1 MHINAG
7 KYKRLLLVFFFLFI
21 RRVLFVTFVYEV
33 WVCNFAHSKFE
44 QFEEQLI
51 EGKISFIV
59 IIIDSDSE
67 QLTLRTCTIKKMEPV
82 STLESQI

>member
-1 MHINAG
+1 M
-7 KYKRLLLVFFFLFI
+7 
-21 RRVLFVTFVYEV
+21 
-33 WVCNFAHSKFE
+33 VCNFAHSKFE

-67 QLTLRTCTIKKMEPV
+67 QLTCIAYMYNKEDGTSFHTG
-82 STLESQI
+82 ESDLMQL